1 MFSIIHFSF
10 TEKKKRKANAFLSI
24 SRTKRVFE
32 MWQRQ
37 FYSLKCDYGI
47 IQLIQSN
54 QMRDRYHRCCY
65 SNSAIGSYAQLK
77 PQGQWW
83 ITISSLVIN
92 SMCCI
97 HYPLFKLGTC
107 NTKCEIMFLLEYEG
121 HEDIG
126 RLKQMDP
133 SYKRVDLLNFFLL

>member
-1 MFSIIHFSF
+1 MDYY
-10 TEKKKRKANAFLSI
+10 FL
-24 SRTKRVFE
+24 
-32 MWQRQ
+32 
-37 FYSLKCDYGI
+37 
-47 IQLIQSN
+47 
-54 QMRDRYHRCCY
+54 
-65 SNSAIGSYAQLK
+65 
-77 PQGQWW
+77 
-83 ITISSLVIN
+83 LVIN

-133 SYKRVDLLNFFLL
+133 SYKRVDLLNFFLVVIVRVHNLEFHFPILCPFQFELVGFEHGFSKLESQLFNTRRLFK